1 MNKYIA
7 LGNLTKDPETKDVGD
22 YKVTTFGLA
31 VNDIVYKNQEKQQL
45 VTYIDIET
53 WGKQAENCAKYLT
66 KGKKVLVEGKLR
78 LNSWEKNG
86 EKRNKHFVI
95 GDKITFLNQDQPNGD
110 SGTSSGQYD
119 TPAKKQKSEKKVEKT
134 EPQDNIDDIDDID
147 DIPF

>member
-7 LGNLTKDPETKDVGD
+7 LGNLTKDPETKEVGE

-31 VNDIVYKNQEKQQL
+31 VNDIVYKNKEKQQL

-53 WGKQAENCAKYLT
+53 WGKQAENCAKYLA
-66 KGKKVLVEGKLR
+66 KGKKVLIEGKLR

-86 EKRNKHFVI
+86 EKRSKVYCI
-95 GDKITFLNQDQPNGD
+95 GDKVTFLNQEQGSD
-110 SGTSSGQYD
+110 S
-119 TPAKKQKSEKKVEKT
+119 PKSAPKKVESPK
-134 EPQDNIDDIDDID
+134 ENVENSEDDDIID

>member
-7 LGNLTKDPETKDVGD
+7 LGNLTKNPETKQVGE
-22 YKVTTFGLA
+22 YSVTTFGLA
-31 VNDIVYKNQEKQQL
+31 VNDIIYKNKEKQQL

-53 WGKQAENCAKYLT
+53 WGKQAENCAKYLA

-86 EKRNKHFVI
+86 EKRSKIYCI
-95 GDKITFLNQDQPNGD
+95 GDKVTFLNQDQSSD
-110 SGTSSGQYD
+110 SPKSVSEGNV
-119 TPAKKQKSEKKVEKT
+119 KKEEKVEKSDSA
-134 EPQDNIDDIDDID
+134 DNIDDDE